1 MLLEKMDDFMRSTYG
16 FENLTSCEKDGAHIY
31 FIDGKPWVKF
41 LIYPGQIIAEEL
53 FVKTGVSIVKWKE
66 KE

>member
-1 MLLEKMDDFMRSTYG
+1 MLDKMDDFVRTTYG
-16 FENLTSCEKDGAHIY
+16 LSELSSCEKDGSYIY
-31 FIDGKPWVKF
+31 FNAGKPFVRF

-53 FVKTGVSIVKWKE
+53 FEKTGVSIVKWKE